1 MADSNL
7 RVEIFQFL
15 REAHKKMMRNPIP
28 ILVALAIMGLSQRA
42 RAVDLTLDNPTTT
55 AGTTVAINVL
65 WTGPVLNYLTTEFI
79 ITAVSGAP
87 AGEVSFI
94 SPVATPPL
102 SQSTYVFFGDS
113 SDLINGPSINPA
125 SISTTNWANDT
136 YNFSDSTNSTS
147 NVTPGAGTNVW
158 TILNLTITGLA
169 SGTYQITLGS
179 SEYTN
184 SSTIGTGPAPSMTGG
199 LITINAVPE
208 PSTWALAAIG
218 ATALAALARRRQRA

>member
-1 MADSNL
+1 
-7 RVEIFQFL
+7 
-15 REAHKKMMRNPIP
+15 MRKPIP

-42 RAVDLTLDNPTTT
+42 PAVDLTLDSPTTT
-55 AGTTVAINVL
+55 AGSTVAINVL

-79 ITAVSGAP
+79 ITTVSGSP
-87 AGEVSFI
+87 AGEVSFS

-102 SQSTYVFFGDS
+102 SQSDYVFFTDS
-113 SDLINGPSINPA
+113 FDLISSPTSNPA
-125 SISTTNWANDT
+125 SISQATWANDT
-136 YNFSDSTNSTS
+136 YNFSDSTNSTN

-184 SSTIGTGPAPSMTGG
+184 SSTPSGTTGPAPTMTGG
-199 LITINAVPE
+199 LITVNAAPVPE
-208 PSTWALAAIG
+208 PSTWAMAAI
-218 ATALAALARRRQRA
+218 ATAALAALARRRQRT